1 MAAIARDSSKILGL
15 MIGDCAI
22 EPPGLYMPRVGPY
35 KPHLS
40 LHKISLVNKSTI
52 LQKPSR
58 FRRFRLLVGTSP
70 PPAPF
75 TRRTSSSSSRHRLPT
90 RRELRRPRS
99 QTAVLGGCIAQYLSP
114 NPPPGSA
121 PHRYGFYLYEQPPG
135 FEATRWMAPAPGR
148 QGEMETG
155 RGYGTAG
162 EVGEQGWPGGDC
174 GGELLYERLSVNLLR

>member
-15 MIGDCAI
+15 IIGDCAI

-58 FRRFRLLVGTSP
+58 FRRFRLLVGASP

-75 TRRTSSSSSRHRLPT
+75 TRYVVVGMDFDAPYPSLPVFLFSGPCCHWIQADLVVVVASSSSDTAGVATPEVADGSFGGMHC
-90 RRELRRPRS
+90 
-99 QTAVLGGCIAQYLSP
+99 AVLVP
-114 NPPPGSA
+114 
-121 PHRYGFYLYEQPPG
+121 E
-135 FEATRWMAPAPGR
+135 PA
-148 QGEMETG
+148 
-155 RGYGTAG
+155 AG
-162 EVGEQGWPGGDC
+162 ECAAPVRVLP
-174 GGELLYERLSVNLLR
+174 V